1 MHNFARGLALCVA
14 VGGLAAADPYP
25 RGIEH
30 TRRSL
35 VDGTWA
41 LETRQSLSD
50 LKTCDGC
57 KNIIGVLKGLLKT
70 GNSAF
75 LGLAK
80 TLCTSSTGF
89 DAQYCN
95 GTIEHEGPVIADLLR
110 NITTKSK
117 PADEFCRTFL
127 GVCEAPP
134 VDTWA
139 VPFPSPRSCDQRRP
153 APSGKKPIQVVHYSD
168 IHIDPLY
175 VAGSSTKCGK
185 PTCCRPFNATDAPGK
200 TKFPAGPNGDHNCDV
215 PFTLEQS
222 MYKTIKD
229 MFPEAAF
236 SLFTGDIIDHGL
248 FNTSKEYNENSIKDA
263 YTKMNGSVKLIYGT
277 AGNHEAHPANIF
289 EPKSLGNA
297 SSWVYET
304 LSDQWQ
310 QWIGK
315 SADTAR
321 AEGAYSVKYPGGKLR
336 VISLN
341 TNMYYRFNFVL
352 YKKMERDPNGQI
364 AWLVQELDAAER
376 AGESVYILGH
386 MPPGEHDCLPDQS
399 NYLDQVFLRY
409 QDTIKAMFFG
419 HTHVDHFEVSYAD
432 YAQRRAANAAVV
444 SYICPSLTPTS
455 GMPSFR
461 VYDVDP
467 ETFAVLDATT
477 YMADMSDPTFQNKDG
492 PKWTKYYSAREAYGP
507 LVSPPLPKG
516 AELSPAFWHNVT
528 EAFEAKTENF
538 DAYMARK
545 SRGWQ
550 ADAKCRGDCMK
561 QEICQMRAGRSQ
573 DNCFVPKAGVHFS
586 KRDELQHHHEHN
598 RGEHDECGSS
608 LAADMFTA
616 LARRED
622 LLQLLQETFVSAGAT
637 LEDEPDEP
645 EKPVDRRAASETA
658 AATSSAPASDCVAK
672 HVPSAS
678 GTAAGSASG
687 TASAVPSSTGGAA
700 ALGGAA
706 MLAVGAAVLAF

>member
-1 MHNFARGLALCVA
+1 M
-14 VGGLAAADPYP
+14 
-25 RGIEH
+25 
-30 TRRSL
+30 RRSP
-35 VDGTWA
+35 
-41 LETRQSLSD
+41 RQSYD
-50 LKTCDGC
+50 AEYCD
-57 KNIIGVLKGLLKT
+57 
-70 GNSAF
+70 
-75 LGLAK
+75 
-80 TLCTSSTGF
+80 
-89 DAQYCN
+89 
-95 GTIEHEGPVIADLLR
+95 GTIEREGPVIADLVRTLDVDG
-110 NITTKSK
+110 K
-117 PADEFCRTFL
+117 AAAEFCQTFL
-127 GVCEAPP
+127 GVCESPP
-134 VDTWA
+134 VDAWT
-139 VPFPSPRSCDQRRP
+139 VPFPSRRP
-153 APSGKKPIQVVHYSD
+153 CEQTRAAPSGKKPIQVVHYSD

-175 VAGSSTKCGK
+175 VEGSSTKCDK
-185 PTCCRPFNATDAPGK
+185 PTCCRAFNSTDGPGK

-222 MYKTIKD
+222 MYKAIKD
-229 MFPEAAF
+229 MFPSAAF

-248 FNTSKEYNENSIKDA
+248 FNTSKEYNENGSESEPDPKSYRYRVQSLTPDPVTDA

-289 EPKSLGNA
+289 EPKSVGNDTA
-297 SSWVYET
+297 WVYET

-321 AEGAYSVKYPGGKLR
+321 SVGAYSVKYPGGKLR

-364 AWLVQELDAAER
+364 AWLVKELDAAER

-386 MPPGEHDCLPDQS
+386 MPPGEHDCLRDQS
-399 NYLDQVFLRY
+399 NYLDQVFNRY
-409 QDTIKAMFFG
+409 QGTIKAMFFG
-419 HTHVDHFEVSYAD
+419 HTHVDHFEISYGD
-432 YAQRRAANAAVV
+432 YEKRRAANAAVV

-467 ETFAVLDATT
+467 DTFAVLDATT
-477 YMADMSDPTFQNKDG
+477 YIADMSDSSFQSKAG
-492 PKWTKYYSAREAYGP
+492 LKWTKYYSAREAYGP
-507 LVSPPLPKG
+507 LVSVPLAKG

-528 EAFEAKTENF
+528 EALESKTENF

-550 ADAKCRGDCMK
+550 ADDKCRGDCMK

-573 DNCFVPKAGVHFS
+573 DNCFVSKPGVHFS
-586 KRDELQHHHEHN
+586 KRDAGGSEGHQHHGHN
-598 RGEHDECGSS
+598 RGEHDECGVPVT
-608 LAADMFTA
+608 ADVLTA

-622 LLQLLQETFVSAGAT
+622 LLELLHETFVSVGAT
-637 LEDEPDEP
+637 LEDEP
-645 EKPVDRRAASETA
+645 EKPVGRRAANETA
-658 AATSSAPASDCVAK
+658 AATKSATESDCVAT
-672 HVPSAS
+672 HIPSAS

-687 TASAVPSSTGGAA
+687 TVRAVPSSTGGAA

-706 MLAVGAAVLAF
+706 MLAVGAAVIAL